1 MTKLTKNSL
10 RELEVR
16 LSDLRD
22 DPDMDDEERA
32 SWASTRRRAAVKE
45 ISALLA
51 DPTHERLSR
60 SPLAYEELEM
70 MSWYSCAVIRR
81 DLNKADNLERE
92 RDGWDCAMSI
102 VLDFPTTIAVWE
114 V

>member
-10 RELEVR
+10 RELEAR

-22 DPDMDDEERA
+22 QDMDDEERA
-32 SWASTRRRAAVKE
+32 SWASTIKE
-45 ISALLA
+45 IEDLLA
-51 DPTHERLSR
+51 EPTHERLSR

-70 MSWYSCAVIRR
+70 MSGYSCAVIRR

-92 RDGWDCAMSI
+92 RDGWDPAMSLVVRI
-102 VLDFPTTIAVWE
+102 RRN
-114 V
+114 

>member
-32 SWASTRRRAAVKE
+32 SWVSTIEE
-45 ISALLA
+45 IEDLLA
-51 DPTHERLSR
+51 DATHERLSR

-70 MSWYSCAVIRR
+70 MSEYSCAVIRR

-92 RDGWDCAMSI
+92 RELERDGWDPAMSI
-102 VLDFPTTIAVWE
+102 VVRIRRN
-114 V
+114 